1 MQRLLMLLLTVLAGV
16 LPSAANAW
24 WQPDWQ
30 YRKQIT
36 VDSTAQGLPLGGPA
50 ARTPLLV
57 RLHTGNFTFDGI
69 NEKGADIRFV
79 AADDQTVLNHQLES
93 FDPLLGMALVWV
105 DVPELAD
112 GQRQDIWMY
121 YGNQKAPASANGQLS
136 FDPNYTLV
144 YHFDGAAGAPPRDTT
159 AYSNHGQTPTGA
171 AVDGV
176 IGRAAQFTG
185 NAPLM
190 LPASPSLAIPAA
202 GAFTFSAWVR
212 ADQPAGEQLVYARRD
227 AGNALLIGINQGVPF
242 VEVNGQRSQ
251 PGQPLTPAA
260 WQHLAVTADGSQ
272 VHLYVNGRATA
283 SLAASL
289 PPLATPAALGGDVP
303 MPAASAASATS
314 ATPATPATNSAN
326 SANAANAA
334 NTASGAVSADAAA
347 PAAAPRPVYAPFVGA
362 MDEVRLSKVARPAA
376 LIHADAA
383 SQGAESRLVAY
394 GADEEQSGFG
404 FGGLGFL
411 LKAVPIDA
419 WIIIGVL
426 VLMMVQ
432 SWIIMFKKSRNVARV
447 AAANEVF
454 RDSFATVGQ
463 RLELLADDNAL
474 AQRLANASL
483 WRLYRVAINEIRTRR
498 AQGADTT
505 SISAATIEAIRA
517 SMDAVRTKENLA
529 LGSKLGSLSN
539 AIAGGPYI
547 GLLGTV
553 LGIMVV
559 FLGTA
564 MAGDVNINAIAPGMA
579 AALLATAMGLFVAIP
594 ALFGYNRLV
603 SRNKEVSADMRVF
616 VDEFITRLAEVH
628 GETQAQEAAHHTAPR
643 APAPGHPAMREA
655 QPAPAHA

>member
-36 VDSTAQGLPLGGPA
+36 VDSTAQGMPLGGSA
-50 ARTPLLV
+50 GRTPLLV

-105 DVPELAD
+105 DVPEVAD

-121 YGNQKAPASANGQLS
+121 YGNQKAPASANGQLT

-185 NAPLM
+185 AAPLM

-289 PPLATPAALGGDVP
+289 PPLGTTAALGGDVP
-303 MPAASAASATS
+303 TPAATVAPAAA
-314 ATPATPATNSAN
+314 PAADGTV
-326 SANAANAA
+326 
-334 NTASGAVSADAAA
+334 TAQAA
-347 PAAAPRPVYAPFVGA
+347 PAAAPHPVYAPFVGA
-362 MDEVRLSKVARPAA
+362 IDEVRLSKVARPAA
-376 LIHADAA
+376 LIYADAS

-432 SWIIMFKKSRNVARV
+432 SWIIMIKKSRNVARL
-447 AAANEVF
+447 ARANEAF
-454 RDSFATVGQ
+454 RESFANVGK
-463 RLELLADDNAL
+463 RLEMLADDAGL
-474 AQRLANASL
+474 AQRLEHASL
-483 WRLYRVAINEIRTRR
+483 WRLYRVAVNEIRTRR

-517 SMDAVRTKENLA
+517 SMDAVRTKENQV
-529 LGSKLGSLSN
+529 LGAKLGSLSN

-616 VDEFITRLAEVH
+616 VDEFVTRLAEVH
-628 GETQAQEAAHHTAPR
+628 GETQAQEAAHHPAMR
-643 APAPGHPAMREA
+643 APAASRPAARDA
-655 QPAPAHA
+655 QPAPAEA